1 VKVHAD
7 GSNPAGGQV
16 SQAMGRTKGGLN
28 TKIHAVVNARSQ
40 ALMVALSSGNEA
52 DVSLAKELTEYLP
65 PGSIVIA
72 DKAYDSCPFREA
84 AATNG
89 IKTSISRSQQ
99 PHDGSAVLSK
109 ALPAPPPNREF
120 IPKRLSATVE
130 LLPATTNSPK
140 PCWVLSASP
149 CCSP

>member
-1 VKVHAD
+1 
-7 GSNPAGGQV
+7 
-16 SQAMGRTKGGLN
+16 ML
-28 TKIHAVVNARSQ
+28 
-40 ALMVALSSGNEA
+40 ALSSGNEA

-89 IKTSISRSQQ
+89 IKTSIPGRSNRTTGV
-99 PHDGSAVLSK
+99 PFSAKLYRHRHRIE
-109 ALPAPPPNREF
+109 NF
-120 IPKRLSATVE
+120 FQRLSATVE

-140 PCWVLSASP
+140 PSWVLSASP